1 MFSNGSSNTESA
13 RTRPKQGAS
22 CIAPA
27 RLVRPSAPVWRD
39 ADAVT
44 RDDADGRGGYVDAVA
59 CDDPDGREGDVDA
72 VARDNPDGK
81 GGDDAADGHL
91 YVNGCSLH
99 SPVVQ
104 PLRAVSSLRQR
115 QGRLPEWIAWNCL
128 LSIVPGV
135 ARPIA
140 RHVAVSASRTDATTP
155 GTYRHRRTD
164 FRPRNRGLPW
174 PKSRMPDGKPLQ
186 YRALAAFEPAPRKPI
201 SGRRLGGD

>member
-39 ADAVT
+39 VDAVA

-59 CDDPDGREGDVDA
+59 CDD
-72 VARDNPDGK
+72 PDGK

-115 QGRLPEWIAWNCL
+115 QGRLPEWIA
-128 LSIVPGV
+128 
-135 ARPIA
+135 
-140 RHVAVSASRTDATTP
+140 
-155 GTYRHRRTD
+155 
-164 FRPRNRGLPW
+164 
-174 PKSRMPDGKPLQ
+174 
-186 YRALAAFEPAPRKPI
+186 
-201 SGRRLGGD
+201 